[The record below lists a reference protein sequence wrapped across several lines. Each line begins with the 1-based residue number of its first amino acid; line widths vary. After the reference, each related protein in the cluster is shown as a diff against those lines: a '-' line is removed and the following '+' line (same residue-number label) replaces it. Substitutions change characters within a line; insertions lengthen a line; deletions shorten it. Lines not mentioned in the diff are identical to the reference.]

1 MRIVTSETP
10 RTLRYAEQDRNRFG
24 GRGGLS
30 QPVSAREKPI
40 VLVDIDGT
48 LADVRHRLH
57 HISGERKK
65 NWKAFFA
72 GMDRDRPI
80 ASTVAWVQ
88 SLAQVHDIIM
98 ITGRP
103 EAYRARTLAWLKKH
117 EIPFA
122 DVFMRRDGDHRPDY
136 EIKKE
141 ALQRWPKERIKLV
154 IEDRPPV
161 CDMWL
166 QQGIRCVLVDS
177 DEANQAVNEIYRE
190 RS

>member
-1 MRIVTSETP
+1 MPTK
-10 RTLRYAEQDRNRFG
+10 Q
-24 GRGGLS
+24 
-30 QPVSAREKPI
+30 KPI

-57 HISGERKK
+57 HIRDGRKK
-65 NWKAFFA
+65 NWKAFFE
-72 GMDRDRPI
+72 GMDRDKPI
-80 ASTVAWVQ
+80 ASTVAWVR
-88 SLAQVHDIIM
+88 SLAENHDIII

-103 EAYRARTLAWLKKH
+103 EEYRARTIVWLQ
-117 EIPFA
+117 ENGIPFH
-122 DVFMRRDGDHRPDY
+122 DLFMRRNGDHRPDY

-141 ALQRWPKERIKLV
+141 ALARWPKGRIELV

-166 QQGIRCVLVDS
+166 KQGIRCVLVES

-190 RS
+190 KS

>member
-1 MRIVTSETP
+1 MTASRK
-10 RTLRYAEQDRNRFG
+10 
-24 GRGGLS
+24 
-30 QPVSAREKPI
+30 KPI
-40 VLVDIDGT
+40 VLVDVDGT

-57 HISGERKK
+57 HIRGGRKK
-65 NWKAFFA
+65 NWKAFFE
-72 GMDRDRPI
+72 GIDRDTPI
-80 ASTVAWVQ
+80 ASTVAWVR
-88 SLAQVHDIIM
+88 SLAQIHDIII

-103 EAYRARTLAWLKKH
+103 EEYRARTVAWLKQN
-117 EIPFA
+117 EIPFS

-141 ALQRWPKERIKLV
+141 ALERWPKERIKLA

-166 QQGIRCVLVDS
+166 KQGIRCVLVES

-190 RS
+190 KS

>member
-1 MRIVTSETP
+1 MK
-10 RTLRYAEQDRNRFG
+10 A
-24 GRGGLS
+24 
-30 QPVSAREKPI
+30 KPI
-40 VLVDIDGT
+40 VLVDVDGT

-57 HISGERKK
+57 HIRDGQRK
-65 NWKAFFA
+65 NWKAFFD
-72 GMDRDRPI
+72 GMDGDTPI

-88 SLAQVHDIIM
+88 TLAEHHDIVI

-103 EAYRARTLAWLKKH
+103 EQYRARTVAWLKKH
-117 EIPFA
+117 EIPFV

-141 ALQRWPKERIKLV
+141 ALQRWPKKRIKLV

-166 QQGIRCVLVDS
+166 DQGIRCVLVES
-177 DEANQAVNEIYRE
+177 DQAYQMVNEIYRE
-190 RS
+190 NPQASRRKSSGKSEVRRQK